1 MQPAWFFVFNSILQ
15 HKILNTF
22 EPMGYKSLAECVN
35 DLEKHGH
42 LIRIKE
48 EVDPYLEMAAI
59 HLSVF
64 EKKGPAL
71 YFENIKGS
79 PFPAVSNLFGT
90 LERSKF
96 MFRDSLKNVGQLV
109 DLRSDPIKAL
119 KNPLKFAGAGLT
131 AFSALPMQ
139 QRLFK
144 STFKKTTISQLP
156 QIVNWP
162 MDGGPFI
169 TMPQV
174 YTEDVDKP
182 GVMNAN
188 LGMYRIQLAGNDYIK
203 DEEIG
208 LHYQIH
214 RGIGVH
220 QSKANAKGV
229 PLKVSIFVGGP
240 PSHPLAAVMP
250 LPEGLSEMTFAGALG
265 NRRFRYFY
273 DEEGFC
279 ISADADFVITGTVYP
294 QENKPEG
301 PFGDHLGYY
310 SLTHPFPLL
319 KVHNVYHRNDAI
331 WSFTVVGRPPQ
342 EDTSFGALIHEITG
356 SALPQEIHGLKE
368 VNAVDAAGVHPL
380 LFTIGSERYTPFLN
394 ERRPQ
399 EILTIANHILG
410 KNQLSLA
417 KYVFIAAQEDNPQL
431 DTHDIEVFLKH
442 VLSRIDLK
450 RDLHFYTQTTIDTLD
465 YSGEGLNSG
474 SKVVFAAAGEEKRT
488 LVTAVPATFDLPP
501 IFTAFNLVM
510 PGVIA
515 IQAGLYKTAADAEEQ
530 VEVLNLHLK
539 EQDLAGVVLF
549 VLCDDAVFT
558 SASIP
563 NFVWVTFT
571 RSNPAADIHGI
582 GAFTKDKH
590 WGCTGPLIIDARKKP
605 HHAPELI
612 KDPQVEKNISRFNI

>member
-1 MQPAWFFVFNSILQ
+1 
-15 HKILNTF
+15 
-22 EPMGYKSLAECVN
+22 MGYKNLAECVA

-59 HLSVF
+59 HLRVY
-64 EKKGPAL
+64 EEQGPAL
-71 YFENIKGS
+71 FFEKVKGS

-96 MFRDSLKNVGQLV
+96 MFRDSLDKVEQLV
-109 DLRSDPIKAL
+109 RLRSDPMKVL
-119 KNPLKFAGAGLT
+119 KNPLKLPGIGFTALT
-131 AFSALPMQ
+131 ALPLKQ
-139 QRLFK
+139 TFK
-144 STFKKTTISQLP
+144 SVFSKTTISALP

-174 YTEDVDKP
+174 YTEDIDKP
-182 GVMNAN
+182 GILNAN
-188 LGMYRIQLAGNDYIK
+188 LGMYRIQLAGNDYVK
-203 DEEIG
+203 DKEIG

-220 QSKANAKGV
+220 QSKANAKGQ

-310 SLTHPFPLL
+310 SLTHPFPLM
-319 KVHNVYHRNDAI
+319 KVHNVYHRKDAI

-342 EDTSFGALIHEITG
+342 EDTSFGALIHEIAG
-356 SALPQEIHGLKE
+356 SALPKEIHGLKE
-368 VNAVDAAGVHPL
+368 LNAVDAAGVHPL
-380 LFTIGSERYTPFLN
+380 LFAIGSERYTPFLK

-417 KYVFIAAQEDNPQL
+417 KYLFIAAREDDESL
-431 DTHDIEVFLKH
+431 DTHHISKFLQH
-442 VLSRIDLK
+442 ILERMDF
-450 RDLHFYTQTTIDTLD
+450 RTDLHFHTNTTIDTLD
-465 YSGEGLNSG
+465 YSGDGLNSG
-474 SKVVFAAAGEEKRT
+474 SKVVFAAAGEKRRI
-488 LVTAVPATFDLPP
+488 LADQIPDGFSLPESFSDAQLA
-501 IFTAFNLVM
+501 I
-510 PGVIA
+510 PGVLT
-515 IQAGLYKTAADAEEQ
+515 IQSGIYQDQHQTEIEM
-530 VEVLNLHLK
+530 ESLNQHLK
-539 EQDLAGVVLF
+539 DLSLEGIALI
-549 VLCDDAVFT
+549 VLCDDSSFT
-558 SASIP
+558 AENI
-563 NFVWVTFT
+563 NNLVWVAFT
-571 RSNPAADIHGI
+571 RSNPASDVHGI
-582 GAFTKDKH
+582 GAFTTHKH
-590 WGCTGPLIIDARKKP
+590 WGCTGPVVIDARKKP

-612 KDPQVEKNISRFNI
+612 KDPVVEKNIERFSGLFKS

>member
-1 MQPAWFFVFNSILQ
+1 
-15 HKILNTF
+15 
-22 EPMGYKSLAECVN
+22 MGYKSLAECVE

-42 LIRIKE
+42 LLRIKE

-59 HLSVF
+59 HLRVF
-64 EKKGPAL
+64 EQKGPAIF
-71 YFENIKGS
+71 FEKIKGS

-96 MFRDSLKNVGQLV
+96 MFRDSLPNVSQLV

-131 AFSALPMQ
+131 AFSALPLQ
-139 QRLFK
+139 QHLFK
-144 STFKKTTISQLP
+144 SAFKKTTISQLP

-174 YTEDVDKP
+174 YTEDADKP
-182 GVMNAN
+182 GIMNAN
-188 LGMYRIQLAGNDYIK
+188 LGMYRIQLAGNEYIK
-203 DEEIG
+203 DQEIG

-220 QSKANAKGV
+220 QSKANAKGL

-273 DEEGFC
+273 DDEGFC
-279 ISADADFVITGTVYP
+279 ISADADFVITGTVEP
-294 QENKPEG
+294 GENKPEG

-319 KVHNVYHRNDAI
+319 KVHNVYHKTDAI

-380 LFTIGSERYTPFLN
+380 LFAIGSERYTPFLK

-417 KYVFIAAQEDNPQL
+417 KYVFIAAREDNQDL
-431 DTHDIEVFLKH
+431 NTHDLEPFLH
-442 VLSRIDLK
+442 HIFSRIDLQ

-474 SKVVFAAAGEEKRT
+474 SKVVLAAAGEEKRT
-488 LVTAVPATFDLPP
+488 LLAVLPADFDLPES
-501 IFTAFNLVM
+501 FGDYHFVM
-510 PGVIA
+510 PGILA
-515 IQAGLYKTAADAEEQ
+515 IKTSAYLHAEDTKVLAAQ
-530 VEVLNLHLK
+530 LNLHLK
-539 EQDLAGVVLF
+539 NRSLEGIALM

-558 SASIP
+558 AENLN

-571 RSNPAADIHGI
+571 RSNPATDIYGI
-582 GAFTKDKH
+582 GEFTENKH
-590 WGCTGPLIIDARKKP
+590 WGCTGLLVIDARKKP

-612 KDPQVEKNISRFNI
+612 KDAAVEARIGRFGI

>member
-1 MQPAWFFVFNSILQ
+1 
-15 HKILNTF
+15 
-22 EPMGYKSLAECVN
+22 MGYRNLAECIA

-42 LIRIKE
+42 LVRIKE

-59 HLSVF
+59 HLRVY
-64 EKKGPAL
+64 EKQGPAL
-71 YFENIKGS
+71 LFENVIGS
-79 PFPAVSNLFGT
+79 QFKAVSNLFGT

-96 MFRDSLKNVGQLV
+96 MFRDSLAKVEQLV
-109 DLRSDPIKAL
+109 ALRSDPIKAL
-119 KNPLKFAGAGLT
+119 KNPFKYAGSGL
-131 AFSALPMQ
+131 AALSALPLKQ
-139 QRLFK
+139 SLFK
-144 STFKKTTISQLP
+144 STFQKTTIGSLP

-174 YTEDVDKP
+174 FTEDIDKP

-188 LGMYRIQLAGNDYIK
+188 VGMYRIQLAGNDYVQDK
-203 DEEIG
+203 EIG

-220 QSKANAKGV
+220 QTKANAKGQ

-250 LPEGLSEMTFAGALG
+250 LPEGLSELTFAGALG

-310 SLTHPFPLL
+310 SLTHPFPLM
-319 KVHNVYHRNDAI
+319 KVHNVYHRKDAV

-356 SALPQEIHGLKE
+356 SAIPQEIHGLKE

-380 LFTIGSERYTPFLN
+380 LFAIGSERYTPYLK
-394 ERRPQ
+394 ERKPQ

-417 KYVFIAAQEDNPQL
+417 KYLFIAAREDDETLSTN
-431 DTHDIEVFLKH
+431 DISGFLQH
-442 VLSRIDLK
+442 VLERIDLT
-450 RDLHFYTQTTIDTLD
+450 RDLHFYTNTTIDTLD
-465 YSGEGLNSG
+465 YSGDGLNAG
-474 SKVVFAAAGEEKRT
+474 SKVVLAVAGAQKRALAST
-488 LVTAVPATFDLPP
+488 VPSDLNLPNQ
-501 IFTAFNLVM
+501 FTNPKIAI
-510 PGVIA
+510 PGVLV
-515 IQAGLYKTAADAEEQ
+515 IQAETYVDAVQ
-530 VEVLNLHLK
+530 ARQAINALK
-539 EQDLAGVVLF
+539 ESLKAKELTGLPLIVI
-549 VLCDDAVFT
+549 CDDAQFT
-558 SASIP
+558 AENI
-563 NFVWVTFT
+563 NNLVWVAFT
-571 RSNPAADIHGI
+571 RSNPAADIDGVND
-582 GAFTKDKH
+582 FTQDKH
-590 WGCTGPLIIDARKKP
+590 WGCNGPLLIDARKKP

-612 KDPQVEKNISRFNI
+612 KDPAVEERIDGLGEPGASLHGII

>member
-1 MQPAWFFVFNSILQ
+1 MVFSFSGYIPIKYFIPLIL
-15 HKILNTF
+15 
-22 EPMGYKSLAECVN
+22 MGYKSLAECVA

-42 LIRIKE
+42 LLRIKE

-59 HLSVF
+59 HLRVY
-64 EKKGPAL
+64 EQKGPAL
-71 YFENIKGS
+71 FFEKVKGS

-96 MFRDSLKNVGQLV
+96 MFRDSLQRVGQLV
-109 DLRSDPIKAL
+109 DLRSDPVKAL
-119 KNPLKFAGAGLT
+119 KNPFKFAGAGLT

-144 STFKKTTISQLP
+144 SAFQKTTISKLP

-174 YTEDVDKP
+174 YTEDADKP

-188 LGMYRIQLAGNDYIK
+188 LGMYRIQLSGNEYVK
-203 DEEIG
+203 DQEIG

-220 QSKANAKGV
+220 QSKANAKGI

-279 ISADADFVITGTVYP
+279 ISADADFVITGTVQP
-294 QENKPEG
+294 GENKPEG

-319 KVHNVYHRNDAI
+319 KVHHVYHRKDAI

-342 EDTSFGALIHEITG
+342 EDTSFGALIHEIAG

-380 LFTIGSERYTPFLN
+380 LFAIGSERYTPFLK
-394 ERRPQ
+394 ERKPQ

-417 KYVFIAAQEDNPQL
+417 KYVFIAAREDDEGL
-431 DTHDIEVFLKH
+431 DTHDIEVFLH
-442 VLSRIDLK
+442 HILSRIDFT

-465 YSGEGLNSG
+465 YSGAALNSG
-474 SKVVFAAAGEEKRT
+474 SKVVFAAAGEEKRI
-488 LVTAVPATFDLPP
+488 LSGVEPAGVVLPDN
-501 IFTAFNLVM
+501 FGEHHMVM
-510 PGVIA
+510 PGVMAVTTPPYITVVETGA
-515 IQAGLYKTAADAEEQ
+515 LVSSLQQGIGSLPMEGLA
-530 VEVLNLHLK
+530 LI
-539 EQDLAGVVLF
+539 
-549 VLCDDAVFT
+549 VLCDDAAFT
-558 SASIP
+558 AKTIN

-571 RSNPAADIHGI
+571 RSNPAADIYGI
-582 GAFTKDKH
+582 GAFTTDKH

-612 KDPQVEKNISRFNI
+612 KDAEVERRIDRFGI

>member
-1 MQPAWFFVFNSILQ
+1 
-15 HKILNTF
+15 
-22 EPMGYKSLAECVN
+22 MGYRSLAECVA

-42 LIRIKE
+42 LLRIKE

-59 HLSVF
+59 HLRVF
-64 EKKGPAL
+64 EQNGPAL
-71 YFENIKGS
+71 FFEKIKGS

-90 LERSKF
+90 LERAKF
-96 MFRDSLKNVGQLV
+96 MFRDSLPHVEQLV
-109 DLRSDPIKAL
+109 SLRSDPVKAL
-119 KNPLKFAGAGLT
+119 KKPFKYASAGLT
-131 AFSALPMQ
+131 ALSALPLKQ
-139 QRLFK
+139 SLFK
-144 STFKKTTISQLP
+144 SSFKKTTISQLP

-174 YTEDVDKP
+174 YTEDTDKP
-182 GVMNAN
+182 GILNAN
-188 LGMYRIQLAGNDYIK
+188 LGMYRIQLGGNEYITDK
-203 DEEIG
+203 EIG

-220 QSKANAKGV
+220 QSKANAKGL

-279 ISADADFVITGTVYP
+279 ISADADFIITGTVYP

-310 SLTHPFPLL
+310 SLTHPFPLM
-319 KVHNVYHRNDAI
+319 KVHNVYHREDAI

-342 EDTSFGALIHEITG
+342 EDTSFGALIHEIAG

-368 VNAVDAAGVHPL
+368 LNAVDAAGVHPL
-380 LFTIGSERYTPFLN
+380 LFAIGSERYTPFLK

-417 KYVFIAAQEDNPQL
+417 KYVFIAAREDNEQL
-431 DTHDIEVFLKH
+431 NTHDIQAFLGH
-442 VLSRIDLK
+442 ILARIDLT
-450 RDLHFYTQTTIDTLD
+450 RDLHFHTRTTIDTLD

-474 SKVVFAAAGEEKRT
+474 SKVVFAAAGDQKRVLTTELPGGFT
-488 LVTAVPATFDLPP
+488 LPST
-501 IFTAFNLVM
+501 FTAYAIAM
-510 PGVIA
+510 PGVLTI
-515 IQAGLYKTAADAEEQ
+515 TAPVYADAATAGQ
-530 VEVLNLHLK
+530 EVTALDLQLK
-539 EQDLAGVVLF
+539 DQLPEGITLI
-549 VLCDDAVFT
+549 VLCDDAAFT
-558 SASIP
+558 AASIN

-582 GAFTKDKH
+582 GAFVKDKH

-612 KDPQVEKNISRFNI
+612 KDETVELNINRFNLSL

>member
-1 MQPAWFFVFNSILQ
+1 
-15 HKILNTF
+15 
-22 EPMGYKSLAECVN
+22 MGYKSLAECVA

-59 HLSVF
+59 HLRVY
-64 EKKGPAL
+64 EEQGPAL
-71 YFENIKGS
+71 FFEKVKGS

-96 MFRDSLKNVGQLV
+96 MFRDSLDKVEQLV
-109 DLRSDPIKAL
+109 RLRSDPMKVL
-119 KNPLKFAGAGLT
+119 KNPLKLPGIGFTALT
-131 AFSALPMQ
+131 ALPLKQ
-139 QRLFK
+139 TFK
-144 STFKKTTISQLP
+144 SVFSKTTISALP

-174 YTEDVDKP
+174 YTEDIDKP
-182 GVMNAN
+182 GILNAN
-188 LGMYRIQLAGNDYIK
+188 LGMYRIQLAGNDYVK
-203 DEEIG
+203 DKEIG

-220 QSKANAKGV
+220 QSKANAKGQ

-310 SLTHPFPLL
+310 SLTHPFPLM
-319 KVHNVYHRNDAI
+319 KVHNVYHRKDAI

-342 EDTSFGALIHEITG
+342 EDTSFGALIHEIAG
-356 SALPQEIHGLKE
+356 SALPKEIHGLKE
-368 VNAVDAAGVHPL
+368 LNAVDAAGVHPL
-380 LFTIGSERYTPFLN
+380 LFAIGSERYTPFLK

-417 KYVFIAAQEDNPQL
+417 KYLFIAAREDDEAL
-431 DTHDIEVFLKH
+431 DTHHISKFLQH
-442 VLSRIDLK
+442 ILERMDFPT
-450 RDLHFYTQTTIDTLD
+450 DLHFHTNTTIDTLD
-465 YSGEGLNSG
+465 YSGDGLNSG
-474 SKVVFAAAGEEKRT
+474 SKVVFAAAGEKRRI
-488 LVTAVPATFDLPP
+488 LAGQIPAGFSLPESFSDAQLA
-501 IFTAFNLVM
+501 I
-510 PGVIA
+510 PGVLV
-515 IQAGLYKTAADAEEQ
+515 IQSGPYQDQHQTELE
-530 VEVLNLHLK
+530 VESLNQHLK
-539 EQDLAGVVLF
+539 DRDLEGIALI
-549 VLCDDAVFT
+549 VLCDDSSFT
-558 SASIP
+558 AENI
-563 NFVWVTFT
+563 NNLVWIAFT
-571 RSNPAADIHGI
+571 RSNPASDIHGI
-582 GAFTKDKH
+582 GAFTTHKH
-590 WGCTGPLIIDARKKP
+590 WGCTGPVVIDARKKP

-612 KDPQVEKNISRFNI
+612 KDPIVEKNIERFSGLFKS

>member
-1 MQPAWFFVFNSILQ
+1 
-15 HKILNTF
+15 
-22 EPMGYKSLAECVN
+22 MGYKSLAECVA

-42 LIRIKE
+42 LLRIKE

-59 HLSVF
+59 HLRVF
-64 EKKGPAL
+64 EQKGPAL
-71 YFENIKGS
+71 FFENIKGS

-96 MFRDSLKNVGQLV
+96 MFRDSLSSVGQLV
-109 DLRSDPIKAL
+109 DLRSDPMKAL
-119 KNPLKFAGAGLT
+119 KNPFKFAGAGLT
-131 AFSALPMQ
+131 AFSALPMKQ
-139 QRLFK
+139 HLVKSLFE
-144 STFKKTTISQLP
+144 KTTISQLP

-182 GVMNAN
+182 GIMNAN
-188 LGMYRIQLAGNDYIK
+188 LGMYRIQLSGNEYIK
-203 DEEIG
+203 DKEIG

-220 QSKANAKGV
+220 QSKANARGL

-279 ISADADFVITGTVYP
+279 LSADADFIITGTVEP
-294 QENKPEG
+294 GENKPEG

-319 KVHNVYHRNDAI
+319 KVHQVYHKKDAI

-380 LFTIGSERYTPFLN
+380 LFAIGSERYTPFLK

-417 KYVFIAAQEDNPQL
+417 KYVFIAAREDNEAL
-431 DTHDIEVFLKH
+431 DTHDLEKFLH
-442 VLSRIDLK
+442 HILSRIDFK

-474 SKVVFAAAGEEKRT
+474 SKVVFAAAGEPKRV
-488 LVTAVPATFDLPP
+488 LSAVLPA
-501 IFTAFNLVM
+501 AFSVPDQFQDYHMVM
-510 PGVIA
+510 PGVVA
-515 IQAGLYKTAADAEEQ
+515 VKTSAYSNAADAQ
-530 VEVLNLHLK
+530 NTIGQLDLHLK
-539 EQDLAGVVLF
+539 DLNVEGIALIIV
-549 VLCDDAVFT
+549 CDDAAFT
-558 SASIP
+558 AENIN

-571 RSNPAADIHGI
+571 RSNPAADIHGV

-612 KDPQVEKNISRFNI
+612 KDPEVEERINRFRI

>member
-1 MQPAWFFVFNSILQ
+1 MVFSFSGIYNANYFIP
-15 HKILNTF
+15 LNL
-22 EPMGYKSLAECVN
+22 MGYKNLAECVA

-42 LIRIKE
+42 LLRIKE

-59 HLSVF
+59 HLKVY
-64 EKKGPAL
+64 EQKGPAL
-71 YFENIKGS
+71 YFEKIKGS

-96 MFRDSLKNVGQLV
+96 MFRDSLERVGQLV
-109 DLRSDPIKAL
+109 DLRSDPMKAL

-131 AFSALPMQ
+131 AFSALPMKQ
-139 QRLFK
+139 HLFK
-144 STFKKTTISQLP
+144 SIFQKTTISQLP

-162 MDGGPFI
+162 MDGGPFV

-174 YTEDVDKP
+174 YTEDADKP
-182 GVMNAN
+182 GILNAN
-188 LGMYRIQLAGNDYIK
+188 LGMYRIQLAGNDYVQDK
-203 DEEIG
+203 EIG

-220 QSKANAKGV
+220 QSKANAKGL

-273 DEEGFC
+273 DDEGFC
-279 ISADADFVITGTVYP
+279 ISADADFVITGTVEP
-294 QENKPEG
+294 GENKPEG

-310 SLTHPFPLL
+310 SLTHLFPLM
-319 KVHNVYHRNDAI
+319 KVNNVYHRKDAI

-380 LFTIGSERYTPFLN
+380 LFAIGSERYTPFLK

-417 KYVFIAAQEDNPQL
+417 KYVFIAAREDNETL
-431 DTHDIEVFLKH
+431 DTHDIEIFLH
-442 VLSRIDLK
+442 HIFSRIDFR

-474 SKVVFAAAGEEKRT
+474 SKVVIAAAGEPKRVLT
-488 LVTAVPATFDLPP
+488 TVLPAGFSLPESFDEYHM
-501 IFTAFNLVM
+501 VM
-510 PGVIA
+510 PGVLA
-515 IQAGLYKTAADAEEQ
+515 IQTKPYTDAAEGAKLAAQ
-530 VEVLNLHLK
+530 LNEHQKDFLL
-539 EQDLAGVVLF
+539 EGIALIVW
-549 VLCDDAVFT
+549 CDDAAFT
-558 SASIP
+558 AETVN

-590 WGCTGPLIIDARKKP
+590 WGCTGPLMIDARKKP

-612 KDPQVEKNISRFNI
+612 KDAKVEEAIKRFGI